1 MPDTMQPAPLPSVYQ
16 LRVVVRG
23 VSPLIWRRLLVPA
36 DTTIA
41 GLHAVLQTAFGWT
54 GTHLHRFV
62 VHGREYGTA
71 YPGGPSFRD
80 DPRKVRLGDLGLRTT
95 ERFTYH
101 KDFTA
106 GWCHDLRVEQ
116 VLGAEPGRA
125 LPVCTGGR
133 RAGPPEDCG
142 GVQAFLENTQ
152 PHHVLAAA
160 IRAAEI
166 LGMLLDDEDVPRFGE
181 YRDELAGL
189 LPLLGVDRFDRRTLK
204 PCPGS
209 AVRGRGEGGM
219 KITVQVVLH
228 ADEDTQ
234 TVVREVFTPDQGGR
248 CRRTPWACSR
258 PWTR

>member
-1 MPDTMQPAPLPSVYQ
+1 
-16 LRVVVRG
+16 
-23 VSPLIWRRLLVPA
+23 
-36 DTTIA
+36 
-41 GLHAVLQTAFGWT
+41 VLQTAFGWP

-62 VHGREYGTA
+62 VHGREYGIA

-101 KDFTA
+101 YDFTA

-116 VLGAEPGRA
+116 ILGAEPGRA

-181 YRDELAGL
+181 HRDELAAL
-189 LPLLGVDRFDRRTLK
+189 LPLLGVDRFDRRRLNR
-204 PCPGS
+204 
-209 AVRGRGEGGM
+209 A
-219 KITVQVVLH
+219 LAAH
-228 ADEDTQ
+228 AAAE
-234 TVVREVFTPDQGGR
+234 
-248 CRRTPWACSR
+248 
-258 PWTR
+258 TRAA